1 MERCNSD
8 QLNTFFITKGY
19 LYVLQKWLHYY
30 RAEILTI
37 FDHIVTSFMHSEI
50 SWPLWSLSF
59 KKKSR
64 CSLSMFCAT
73 ILDWLFCCSA
83 VFNSFP
89 WTFIWTP
96 SFKPSRS
103 ATSLNTP
110 KETLKHRYYVVIK
123 KSICIS
129 IFCAEVFTI
138 YICIWKKVNFCSMNI
153 I

>member
-1 MERCNSD
+1 MWTPPR
-8 QLNTFFITKGY
+8 
-19 LYVLQKWLHYY
+19 VLHYY

-37 FDHIVTSFMHSEI
+37 FDHIVTSFIYSEI
-50 SWPLWSLSF
+50 YWPLWSLSF

-110 KETLKHRYYVVIK
+110 KQTLKNRYYVVIK
-123 KSICIS
+123 KNQSA
-129 IFCAEVFTI
+129 FLFTVLEYLLFI
-138 YICIWKKVNFCSMNI
+138 YAFEKSKFLQYEHYLNLYLLGHLLK
-153 I
+153 